1 MVLSTFLSHVYV
13 LKIFEGLC
21 GSRYSR
27 MDQKKFAED
36 RRMSS
41 ANFTWSVLEYLDL
54 CKGRAHP
61 SYTVIRNVAKVIV

>member
-1 MVLSTFLSHVYV
+1 
-13 LKIFEGLC
+13 
-21 GSRYSR
+21 

-36 RRMSS
+36 RRMSA

-61 SYTVIRNVAKVIV
+61 SYTVIRNVAKVIVWLKTQQITTCLKY